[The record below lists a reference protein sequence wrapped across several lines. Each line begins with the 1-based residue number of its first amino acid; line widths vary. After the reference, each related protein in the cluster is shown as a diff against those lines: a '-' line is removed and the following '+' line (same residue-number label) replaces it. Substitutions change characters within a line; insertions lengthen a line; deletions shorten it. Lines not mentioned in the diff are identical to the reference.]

1 MGRRQTE
8 KKTMETIV
16 PEDGVFFSLDSV
28 LTVSFLWGH
37 CCLLNDLW
45 QQIDHWLFHAGAIMQ
60 PFILL
65 PSLPKA
71 ETFR

>member
-37 CCLLNDLW
+37 CCLLNDL
-45 QQIDHWLFHAGAIMQ
+45 
-60 PFILL
+60 
-65 PSLPKA
+65 
-71 ETFR
+71 